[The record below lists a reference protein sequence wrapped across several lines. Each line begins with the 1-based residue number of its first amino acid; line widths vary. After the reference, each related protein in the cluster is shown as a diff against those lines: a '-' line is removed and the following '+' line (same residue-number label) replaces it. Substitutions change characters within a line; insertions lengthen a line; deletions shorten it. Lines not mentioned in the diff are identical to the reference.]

1 MLQEQPKENE
11 APQVSGSSPWHAQ
24 VRLKD
29 KKTQLLAA
37 GGSPCGALAVAISI
51 LPVLQGISGVD
62 NLPPV
67 NNGEMQEGDI
77 HIITEEFI
85 RVNNFMDTKQSL
97 WGVLHLCEKHGFA
110 WVKVCL
116 CGALLGTD
124 IHSASWAYA
133 DRPAGMWE
141 PSVRG

>member
-24 VRLKD
+24 FRLKD
-29 KKTQLLAA
+29 KRVQLLAA
-37 GGSPCGALAVAISI
+37 GRSSCGALTVAISV

-67 NNGEMQEGDI
+67 NNEEMQEGDI

-85 RVNNFMDTKQSL
+85 RVNNFMVIKQSL
-97 WGVLHLCEKHGFA
+97 WGFYTCVRNMALHG
-110 WVKVCL
+110 
-116 CGALLGTD
+116 
-124 IHSASWAYA
+124 
-133 DRPAGMWE
+133 
-141 PSVRG
+141 